1 LPESASKKASWSG
14 NWAALPATL
23 SAAHDSVVCW
33 EMNDDEVIRQRAIA
47 RAQSCTLTE
56 VNRVLD
62 RFAETRKRTLA
73 LELARLDE
81 LQETGLWKATW
92 RAEL

>member
-1 LPESASKKASWSG
+1 M
-14 NWAALPATL
+14 
-23 SAAHDSVVCW
+23 SAAAP
-33 EMNDDEVIRQRAIA
+33 RRAIA

-62 RFAETRKRTLA
+62 RFAETRKRTLV

-81 LQETGLWKATW
+81 NCRKPSMPELWKATW